1 MSYSCSSSKLGS
13 RTSVVSETDSLER
26 LPRMSPVDDP
36 VLPSGSGNRRRGPRV
51 TSREFMV
58 VAGLVLTLVSGLLLF
73 FVYGLASL
81 VPPDDP
87 RYWSLV
93 LERILRPEYGGWV
106 AIPSLLGLLMGIG

>member
-1 MSYSCSSSKLGS
+1 
-13 RTSVVSETDSLER
+13 
-26 LPRMSPVDDP
+26 
-36 VLPSGSGNRRRGPRV
+36 
-51 TSREFMV
+51 MV

-106 AIPSLLGLLMGIG
+106 AIPSLLGLLMGIGLTLFGFLEMNAFGRNG